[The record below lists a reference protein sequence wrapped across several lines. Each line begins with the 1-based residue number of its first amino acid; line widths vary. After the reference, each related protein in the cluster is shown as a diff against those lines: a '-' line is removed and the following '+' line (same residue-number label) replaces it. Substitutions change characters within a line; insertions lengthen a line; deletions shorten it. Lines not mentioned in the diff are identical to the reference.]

1 MQEIKDTLEDLQAR
15 ISVALVHLDIATGE
29 EKIIKLEK
37 QSAHPDFWLDQISA
51 QKTMRQLAEQKK
63 VVERWRGLEKKV
75 ADIAELIPL
84 AEGDASLQAELQ
96 SEVGSVASRLDELEL
111 QLAFSDEYDARNA
124 ILAIHAG
131 AGGTES
137 QDWAE
142 MLMRMYLRWAE
153 RHDYRAEVLDVSPG
167 DEAGIKSAVIA
178 FSGDYASGYL
188 KSEHG
193 VHRLVR
199 LSPFDA
205 DHARHTSFAL
215 VEVMPEAES
224 DVEVN
229 ITPDSLRVDT
239 FRSSGPGGQHMQ
251 KTSSAVRLTHLPT
264 GLVVTCQSERSQYQ
278 NKEIA
283 MKILKARLLELELVK
298 RDEERAKLKGKRI
311 DAGWGSQIRSY
322 VLHPY
327 RMVKDHRTNY
337 QASNSDAVLDG
348 ELDGFITAYLR
359 SAQVREVGK
368 GE

>member
-1 MQEIKDTLEDLQAR
+1 
-15 ISVALVHLDIATGE
+15 
-29 EKIIKLEK
+29 LEK
-37 QSAHPDFWLDQISA
+37 QSAHPDFWLDQVNA
-51 QKTMRQLAEQKK
+51 QNTMRQLAEHRKM
-63 VVERWRGLEKKV
+63 VERWRELEKRV
-75 ADIAELIPL
+75 ADIAEFIPI
-84 AEGDASLQAELQ
+84 AEEDESLQAEIQ
-96 SEVGSVASRLDELEL
+96 FEAEEVASHLDELEF

-153 RHDYRAEVLDVSPG
+153 RRGYKTEVLDTSPG
-167 DEAGIKSAVIA
+167 EEAGIKSAIIGV
-178 FSGDYASGYL
+178 SGDYANGYL

-215 VEVMPEAES
+215 VEVMPEAQDDI
-224 DVEVN
+224 DVKLA
-229 ITPDSLRVDT
+229 PDELRVDT

-251 KTSSAVRLTHLPT
+251 KTSSAVRLTHIPT

-283 MKILKARLLELELVK
+283 LKILQARLLELELAQ
-298 RDEERAKLKGKRI
+298 RDKERARLKGKHVA
-311 DAGWGSQIRSY
+311 AGWGNQIRSY

-327 RMVKDHRTNY
+327 KMVKDHRTDY
-337 QASNSDAVLDG
+337 QTSDTDAVLDG
-348 ELDGFITAYLR
+348 DLDAFINAYLR
-359 SAQVREVGK
+359 SIMGK
-368 GE
+368 EE

>member
-1 MQEIKDTLEDLQAR
+1 
-15 ISVALVHLDIATGE
+15 
-29 EKIIKLEK
+29 
-37 QSAHPDFWLDQISA
+37 
-51 QKTMRQLAEQKK
+51 MRQLAEQRK
-63 VVERWRGLEKKV
+63 VTQRWRGLEKRV

-84 AEGDASLQAELQ
+84 SEEDTALQAEIR
-96 SEVGSVASRLDELEL
+96 SEIDEVTTRLDELEF
-111 QLAFSDEYDARNA
+111 QLSFSGEFDARNA

-153 RHDYRAEVLDVSPG
+153 RRGYTAEVLDVSPG
-167 DEAGIKSAVIA
+167 EEAGIKSAVIA
-178 FSGDYASGYL
+178 INGDYAHGYL

-215 VEVMPEAES
+215 VEVMPEAEADI
-224 DVEVN
+224 DVS
-229 ITPDSLRVDT
+229 IAPDDLKVDT

-264 GLVVTCQSERSQYQ
+264 RLVVTCQSERSQYQ

-283 MKILKARLLELELVK
+283 MKILQARLLELELAE
-298 RDEERAKLKGKRI
+298 RAEERAKLKGERI
-311 DAGWGSQIRSY
+311 AAGWGNQIRSY

-327 RMVKDHRTNY
+327 KMVKDHRTNY
-337 QASNSDAVLDG
+337 QTSNADTVLDG
-348 ELDGFITAYLR
+348 ELDDFINAYLR
-359 SAQVREVGK
+359 SVMGRE
-368 GE
+368 E